1 MNDAKTLKKL
11 RTGWLSRG
19 LTLTKIAVQSSAS
32 LASNSLK
39 GAFTDAAGREAQFKA
54 LLEAQAKVFAYE
66 LGHLKGS
73 LMKMGQMLALYG
85 EHFLPPEVAQ
95 TLKSLNEQSIPV
107 DWSEI
112 EPLIRQRL
120 GPEAFSALEIDPRP
134 LAAASMGQVHRA
146 RIKASALEIC
156 LKVQYPGVD
165 AAIDTDVK
173 ALRSMLSMFRLAPTH
188 GPGFEEVFQE
198 IRAMLHQELDYEKEA
213 DFTREARGLLAAW
226 PIYRVPDVFPAF
238 SQRALLAT
246 SFEAGVGLD
255 SPEVRALSEERRSRL
270 GEAFAR
276 LFLKELFA
284 FGFMQTDP
292 HFGNYRVAIRE
303 DGEDQLVLLDW
314 GAVRRFDQK
323 FVAHYSLMAHGAIE
337 ANAEK
342 VVEAGLGLG
351 LLKPEDKRSMR
362 ESFVEL
368 AYLAIEP
375 WLHPRDPRV
384 PAHLVDGQGRY
395 IWSRS
400 DLPTRL
406 TKLATHYAFSF
417 RLRPPPR
424 EIIFLDRKIA
434 GVFIVLKILDA
445 RVRGHELLASE
456 LPPPRAGHGHGH
468 GHGKRP

>member
-1 MNDAKTLKKL
+1 MNEEKTLKKL

-32 LASNSLK
+32 LASTSIK

-54 LLEAQAKVFAYE
+54 LLEGQAKLLAHE

-85 EHFLPPEVAQ
+85 EHFLPEEVAE
-95 TLKSLNEQSIPV
+95 TLKSLNDQSIPV
-107 DWSEI
+107 EWREI
-112 EPLIRQRL
+112 ERLLKERL
-120 GPEAFSALEIDPRP
+120 GPERFAALAIDPRP

-146 RIKASALEIC
+146 RIIASDTAIC

-173 ALRSMLSMFRLAPTH
+173 ALRSLLSMFRLAPTH
-188 GPGFEEVFQE
+188 GPGFEKVFQE
-198 IRAMLHQELDYEKEA
+198 IRDMLHQELDYEKEA
-213 DFTREARGLLAAW
+213 GFTREAQAMLSAW
-226 PIYRVPDVFPAF
+226 PIYRVPDVFAEF
-238 SQRALLAT
+238 SQKALLAT
-246 SFEAGVGLD
+246 SFEAGVSID
-255 SPEVRALSEERRSRL
+255 SAEVRALSEERRARL

-276 LFLKELFA
+276 LFLKELFS

-292 HFGNYRVAIRE
+292 HFGNYRVALRE
-303 DGEDQLVLLDW
+303 DGDDQLVLLDW
-314 GAVRRFDQK
+314 GAVRRFDAT
-323 FVAHYSLMAHGAIE
+323 FVGHYRLMARGAIE
-337 ANAEK
+337 ADPEK
-342 VVEAGLGLG
+342 VIAAGLALG
-351 LLKPEDKRSMR
+351 LLKAEDSPEMR
-362 ESFVEL
+362 QSFVAI

-375 WLHPRDPRV
+375 WLHPRDSRV
-384 PAHLVDGQGRY
+384 PAQLVDGRGRY

-406 TKLATHYAFSF
+406 SSMAARYAFSF

-424 EIIFLDRKIA
+424 EIIFLDRKIG
-434 GVFIVLKILDA
+434 GVFIVLKTLDA

-456 LPPPRAGHGHGH
+456 LDGPSSRTS
-468 GHGKRP
+468 